1 MLGFKKA
8 LALDFQPKYLMAGVS
23 ISDPSSP
30 VPLFVYGTLKP
41 GEFFYPHYCEGHV
54 VAEQAAI
61 VRGQLFALPLGYPA
75 LAEGGDW
82 VYGYLLSLRSAAALQ
97 KIDALEDYDAQ
108 RPTRENE
115 YYRVE
120 IEVFDLQQNSLG
132 KAWTYLMEIKRIQV
146 LRGQWLPK
154 GIWTGS

>member
-1 MLGFKKA
+1 
-8 LALDFQPKYLMAGVS
+8 
-23 ISDPSSP
+23 
-30 VPLFVYGTLKP
+30 
-41 GEFFYPHYCEGHV
+41 
-54 VAEQAAI
+54 

-97 KIDALEDYDAQ
+97 KIDELEDYDAQ
-108 RPTRENE
+108 RPVRENE

-132 KAWTYLMEIKRIQV
+132 KAWTYLMEIKRIQA